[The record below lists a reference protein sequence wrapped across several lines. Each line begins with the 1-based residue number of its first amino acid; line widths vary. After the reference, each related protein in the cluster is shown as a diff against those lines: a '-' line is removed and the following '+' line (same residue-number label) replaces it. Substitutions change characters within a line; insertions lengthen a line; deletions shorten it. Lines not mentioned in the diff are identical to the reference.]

1 VDSLKEL
8 VKGEQ
13 LMWVKLAFKLF
24 SREFRRGELTI
35 IFAAIALA
43 VLTVFSLSSI
53 TERIGLNIAQK
64 SSDFIAADRRLSS
77 NHAFDP
83 QILIKSS
90 EFGLETAKMLYFDS
104 MLFANDE
111 LVLGS
116 VKATTETYPLRGKI
130 IIKDS
135 LTSPDYE
142 VDSGPKVGSVWL
154 SEGLFYTLD
163 LKIGDQ
169 VELGAGLF
177 NVSKVLVKEPDAPF
191 FSLSGNKRVLLS
203 YDDIPTTQAVQAGS
217 RVFHRL
223 LFSGNEQQL
232 SDYYTWLKPE
242 LKSNQNWEGIK
253 DRQSPLGN
261 NLERAERFLLLAGLF
276 GIMLAAVAMAVSAKR
291 YCERQYDPVAM
302 MKTLGGSRQVIGNI
316 FLLHL
321 SLVTTFSI
329 AAGLA
334 IGFVL
339 QTIGADYLATFMGT
353 ELPQAG
359 IRPWLLSSFIGL
371 ICAMMFSL
379 KPLLDLF
386 DIPPL
391 RVLRRNLGDTLAVSR
406 LHLALSFLTIFVL
419 MWIFS
424 GEIITTLI
432 LFASTLLVIAI
443 LFGISRLLFAAGRSL
458 GLRPGSSWSLAIAT
472 LQKRANANA
481 IQLISFALA
490 IKLMLFLV
498 VLKTDIIADWQMQVP
513 PDAPNMFIINIA
525 ENEVTPIEQ
534 FFNENNI
541 GHEAF
546 YPIFSG
552 RVDAVNGEKFA
563 RRVSKQEGEEKDE
576 DAKEGVSREPNLTW
590 LDTLP
595 EGNEITEGQ
604 WFSDEGLL
612 GDQIEVSVFQGWK
625 ESLDLKLGDTITL
638 LVNEQ
643 PIEAK
648 VTSFRDVDWGTL
660 KPNFVMILSPNMAG
674 LVPVTYFSAAKLQDK
689 HTKDISQLLQRFPT
703 ISMIDIK
710 SQIEQAQS
718 IIAQVSLAIGF
729 VLSIVLVSGAL
740 VLISQVQASLAERMQ
755 EVVILRTLG
764 AKGRLIKL
772 ATLYEFMLLGAIS
785 GLVAAIVSDVALLVI
800 QQQLFSIEG
809 QLHPYIWLLGPFSGA
824 VFVSSIG
831 YFMVARTM
839 RQNTQGLLR
848 KLA

>member
-1 VDSLKEL
+1 
-8 VKGEQ
+8 
-13 LMWVKLAFKLF
+13 MWVKLAIKLF
-24 SREFRRGELTI
+24 LREFRRGELTI

-53 TERIGLNIAQK
+53 TERIGLNISQK
-64 SSDFIAADRRLSS
+64 TSDFIAADRRLSS
-77 NHAFDP
+77 NYAFDP
-83 QILIKSS
+83 AFIKQAT
-90 EFGLETAKMLYFDS
+90 EVGLATAKILNFDS

-116 VKATTETYPLRGKI
+116 VKASNESYPLRGELI
-130 IIKDS
+130 VRDS
-135 LTSPDYE
+135 LAGQNYP
-142 VDSGPKVGSVWL
+142 VDTGPKVGSIWL
-154 SEGLFYTLD
+154 SEGLFYTLNVN
-163 LKIGDQ
+163 IGDT
-169 VELGAGLF
+169 VELGAGIF
-177 NVSKVLVKEPDAPF
+177 TISKVLIKEPDAAF
-191 FSLSGNKRVLLS
+191 FSLSGNKRVLLN
-203 YDDIPTTQAVQAGS
+203 YKDIPKTEAVQPGS

-223 LFSGNEQQL
+223 LFAGNEQQL
-232 SDYYTWLKPE
+232 SDYYAWLKPQ

-261 NLERAERFLLLAGLF
+261 NLDRAERFLLLAGLF

-302 MKTLGGSRQVIGNI
+302 MKTLGGSRTVIRNI

-329 AAGLA
+329 AAGLL
-334 IGFVL
+334 IGFGL
-339 QTIGADYLATFMGT
+339 QTIGADYLAVFMGA

-359 IRPWLLSSFIGL
+359 VRPWLLSSLIG
-371 ICAMMFSL
+371 ITCALMFSL

-391 RVLRRNLGDTLAVSR
+391 RVLRRNLGDTLTVSR
-406 LHLALSFLTIFVL
+406 LHIGLSFMTIFVL
-419 MWIFS
+419 MWLFS
-424 GEIITTLI
+424 RNITITLI
-432 LFASTLLVIAI
+432 LFGSTLLVIAI
-443 LFGISRLLFAAGRSL
+443 LFGLSRLLFAAGRKL

-498 VLKTDIIADWQMQVP
+498 VLKNDIIADWQMQVP
-513 PDAPNMFIINIA
+513 ESAPNMFIINIA
-525 ENEVTPIEQ
+525 EAEVDPIQQ
-534 FFNENNI
+534 FFLNNNI
-541 GHEAF
+541 IHEAF
-546 YPIFSG
+546 YPVFTG
-552 RVDAVNGEKFA
+552 RVDAVNGEAFA

-576 DAKEGVSREPNLTW
+576 DARKGINREPNLTW
-590 LDTLP
+590 LTSLP

-604 WFSDEGLL
+604 WFNNSDE
-612 GDQIEVSVFQGWK
+612 IEVSVFEGWRK
-625 ESLDLKLGDTITL
+625 SLKLELGDTITL

-643 PIEAK
+643 PILAK
-648 VTSFRDVDWGTL
+648 VTSFRKIDWATL

-674 LVPVTYFSAAKLQDK
+674 KVPVTYFSAAQLKEQ
-689 HTKDISQLLQRFPT
+689 HTQGISRLLQRYPT

-740 VLISQVQASLAERMQ
+740 VLVSQVQASLAERMQ

-764 AKGRLIKL
+764 AKGSLIKR
-772 ATLYEFMLLGAIS
+772 ATLYEFMLLGGIA
-785 GLVAAIVSDVALLVI
+785 GLVAAIVSDLTLLII
-800 QQQLFSIEG
+800 QQQLFNVDG
-809 QLHPYIWLLGPFSGA
+809 KLHLYVWLLGPFSGA
-824 VFVSSIG
+824 VFVSAIG

-848 KLA
+848 NLG

>member
-1 VDSLKEL
+1 
-8 VKGEQ
+8 
-13 LMWVKLAFKLF
+13 MWVKLAFKLF

-43 VLTVFSLSSI
+43 VLTVFSLSAI

-77 NHAFDP
+77 NHAVDP
-83 QILIKSS
+83 KLLTKAN
-90 EFGLETAKMLYFDS
+90 EFGLKTAKVLYFDS

-116 VKATTETYPLRGKI
+116 VKAGSDAYPLKGKLT
-130 IIKDS
+130 IKDT
-135 LTSPDYE
+135 LTGQAYE
-142 VDSGPKVGSVWL
+142 VDTGPKAGSVWL

-163 LKIGDQ
+163 VKVGDSI
-169 VELGAGLF
+169 ELGAGVF
-177 NVSKVLVKEPDAPF
+177 NVSKVLIKEPDAPF

-203 YDDIPTTQAVQAGS
+203 YDDIPTTKAVQAGS

-223 LFSGNEQQL
+223 LFAGNEQQL
-232 SDYYTWLKPE
+232 SDYYAWLKPQ
-242 LKSNQNWEGIK
+242 LKSNQSWEGIK
-253 DRQSPLGN
+253 DRQSPLGS
-261 NLERAERFLLLAGLF
+261 NLDRAERFLLLAGLF

-302 MKTLGGSRQVIGNI
+302 MKTLGGSRKIIRNI

-321 SLVTTFSI
+321 CLVTVFSI
-329 AAGLA
+329 VAGLLM
-334 IGFVL
+334 GFIL
-339 QTIGADYLATFMGT
+339 QTVGADYLAKFMGA

-371 ICAMMFSL
+371 ICALMFSL

-391 RVLRRNLGDTLAVSR
+391 RVLRRNLGDELALSR
-406 LHLALSFLTIFVL
+406 LHIILSFMTIFVL
-419 MWIFS
+419 MWLFS

-432 LFASTLLVIAI
+432 LFGSTLLVIAI
-443 LFGISRLLFAAGRSL
+443 LFAISRLLFAAGRKL

-498 VLKTDIIADWQMQVP
+498 VLKNDIISDWQMQVP
-513 PDAPNMFIINIA
+513 PNAPNMFIINIS
-525 ENEVTPIEQ
+525 EQEVDPINT
-534 FFNENNI
+534 FFTDNNI
-541 GHEAF
+541 AHEAF
-546 YPIFSG
+546 YPVFSG
-552 RVDAVNGEKFA
+552 RVDAVNGEEFS
-563 RRVSKQEGEEKDE
+563 RRVSKQEDEEKNE
-576 DAKEGVSREPNLTW
+576 KAREGVNREPNLTW
-590 LDTLP
+590 LDSLP
-595 EGNEITEGQ
+595 EGNEITEGK
-604 WFSDEGLL
+604 WFTDGNTSGDEV
-612 GDQIEVSVFQGWK
+612 EVSVFDGWR
-625 ESLDLKLGDTITL
+625 ETLGLKLGDTITL
-638 LVNEQ
+638 LVNEKS
-643 PIEAK
+643 IEAK
-648 VTSFRDVDWGTL
+648 VTSFRSVDWGSL

-674 LVPVTYFSAAKLQDK
+674 MVPVTYFSAAKLEDK
-689 HTKDISQLLQRFPT
+689 HTKDISQLLQRYPT

-729 VLSIVLVSGAL
+729 VLSIVLISGAL

-772 ATLYEFMLLGAIS
+772 ATLYEFMLLGAIA
-785 GLVAAIVSDVALLVI
+785 GLVAAVVSDVALLVI
-800 QQQLFSIEG
+800 QQQLFNVDG
-809 QLHPYIWLLGPFSGA
+809 RLHPYIWALGPLSGA
-824 VFVSSIG
+824 MFVSTIG

-848 KLA
+848 KIA

>member
-1 VDSLKEL
+1 
-8 VKGEQ
+8 
-13 LMWVKLAFKLF
+13 MWAKLAFKLF
-24 SREFRRGELTI
+24 AREFRRGELTI

-43 VLTVFSLSSI
+43 VLTVFSLSAV

-77 NHAFDP
+77 NHAFD
-83 QILIKSS
+83 QQVLTQANK
-90 EFGLETAKMLYFDS
+90 FGLKTAKMLYFDS

-116 VKATTETYPLRGKI
+116 VKATNNTYPLRGKLT
-130 IIKDS
+130 IKDS
-135 LTSPDYE
+135 LASQAYD
-142 VDSGPKVGSVWL
+142 VDTGPKAGSVWL
-154 SEGLFYTLD
+154 SEGLFYTLNVNV
-163 LKIGDQ
+163 GDK
-169 VELGAGLF
+169 VELGAGIF

-191 FSLSGNKRVLLS
+191 FSLSGNKRVLLN
-203 YDDIPTTQAVQAGS
+203 YADIPATQAVQPGS

-302 MKTLGGSRQVIGNI
+302 MKTLGGSRKVIRNI
-316 FLLHL
+316 FMLHL
-321 SLVTTFSI
+321 SLVTVFSI
-329 AAGLA
+329 IAGLL
-334 IGFVL
+334 IGYVL

-359 IRPWLLSSFIGL
+359 VRPWLLAGFIG
-371 ICAMMFSL
+371 IVCAMMFSL

-391 RVLRRNLGDTLAVSR
+391 RVLRRNLGDSLVVSR
-406 LHLALSFLTIFVL
+406 LHLGLSFMTIFVL
-419 MWIFS
+419 MWLFS
-424 GEIITTLI
+424 GEIVTTLI
-432 LFASTLLVIAI
+432 LFTSTLLIIFV
-443 LFGISRLLFAAGRSL
+443 LFGLSRLLFSAGRRL

-498 VLKTDIIADWQMQVP
+498 VLKNDIISDWQMQVP
-513 PDAPNMFIINIA
+513 QDAPNMFIINIA
-525 ENEVTPIEQ
+525 EEEVDPIKQ
-534 FFNENNI
+534 FFDDNNI
-541 GHEAF
+541 AHEAF
-546 YPIFSG
+546 YPVFSG

-563 RRVSKQEGEEKDE
+563 RRVSKQEGEEKDK
-576 DAKEGVSREPNLTW
+576 DANEGVNREPNLTW
-590 LDTLP
+590 LESLP
-595 EGNEITEGQ
+595 EGNEITEGE
-604 WFSDEGLL
+604 WFTHGETDG
-612 GDQIEVSVFQGWK
+612 GDIEVSVFEGWK
-625 ESLDLKLGDTITL
+625 ETLELKLGDTITL

-643 PIEAK
+643 AIDAK
-648 VTSFRDVDWGTL
+648 VTSFRKVDWGSL

-674 LVPVTYFSAAKLQDK
+674 KVPVTYFSAAQLQDK
-689 HTKDISQLLQRFPT
+689 HTKDISHLLQRYPT
-703 ISMIDIK
+703 VSMIDIK

-755 EVVILRTLG
+755 EMVILRTLG

-772 ATLYEFMLLGAIS
+772 ATLYEFMLLGGIA
-785 GLVAAIVSDVALLVI
+785 GLVAAIVSDIALLVI
-800 QQQLFSIEG
+800 QQQLFDVEG
-809 QLHPYIWLLGPFSGA
+809 RLHPYIWLLGPVSGA
-824 VFVSSIG
+824 IFVSAIG
-831 YFMVARTM
+831 YFMVANTM
-839 RQNTQGLLR
+839 KQNTQGLLR

>member
-1 VDSLKEL
+1 
-8 VKGEQ
+8 
-13 LMWVKLAFKLF
+13 MWVKLAFKLF

-77 NHAFDP
+77 NHAFEP
-83 QILIKSS
+83 QLLTKAD
-90 EFGLETAKMLYFDS
+90 EFGLETAQMLFFDS

-116 VKATTETYPLRGKI
+116 VKAANDTYPLRGKI
-130 IIKDS
+130 TIKDS
-135 LTSPDYE
+135 LTSQAYD
-142 VDSGPKVGSVWL
+142 VGTGPKVGSVWL
-154 SEGLFYTLD
+154 SEGLFYTLNI
-163 LKIGDQ
+163 KIGDK

-191 FSLSGNKRVLLS
+191 FSLSGNKRVLLN
-203 YDDIPTTQAVQAGS
+203 YADIPTTKAVQAGS

-223 LFSGNEQQL
+223 LFGGNKQQL
-232 SDYYTWLKPE
+232 SDYYAWLKPE
-242 LKSNQNWEGIK
+242 LKSNQTWEGIK

-302 MKTLGGSRQVIGNI
+302 MKTLGGSRSVIRNI

-321 SLVTTFSI
+321 SLVTIFSI
-329 AAGLA
+329 ITGLL

-359 IRPWLLSSFIGL
+359 IRPWLLSGFIGL
-371 ICAMMFSL
+371 VCALMFSL
-379 KPLLDLF
+379 KPLVDLF

-391 RVLRRNLGDTLAVSR
+391 RVLRRNLGDTLALSK
-406 LHLALSFLTIFVL
+406 LHLALSFMTIFVL
-419 MWIFS
+419 MWLFS
-424 GEIITTLI
+424 GEIVTTLI
-432 LFASTLLVIAI
+432 LFASTLLVITV

-458 GLRPGSSWSLAIAT
+458 KLRPGSSWSLAIAT

-498 VLKTDIIADWQMQVP
+498 VLKNDIILDWQMQVP
-513 PDAPNMFIINIA
+513 PDAPNMFIINISKQ
-525 ENEVTPIEQ
+525 EVDPIKQ
-534 FFNENNI
+534 FFTDNNI
-541 GHEAF
+541 VHEDF
-546 YPIFSG
+546 YPVFSG

-563 RRVSKQEGEEKDE
+563 RNVSKQEGEEKDE

-595 EGNEITEGQ
+595 QGNEITQGQ
-604 WFSDEGLL
+604 WFTDGDIGGDE
-612 GDQIEVSVFQGWK
+612 IEVSVFDGWR
-625 ESLDLKLGDTITL
+625 ERLDLKLGDTITL

-648 VTSFRDVDWGTL
+648 VTSFRHVDWGTL

-674 LVPVTYFSAAKLQDK
+674 KVPVTYFSAAKLQAK
-689 HTKDISQLLQRFPT
+689 HTKDISHLLQRYPT

-718 IIAQVSLAIGF
+718 IIAQVSLGISF
-729 VLSIVLVSGAL
+729 VLSIVLISGAL

-772 ATLYEFMLLGAIS
+772 ATFYEFMLLGAIS

-800 QQQLFSIEG
+800 QQQLFNVEG
-809 QLHPYIWLLGPFSGA
+809 RIHPYIWLLGPLSGA
-824 VFVSSIG
+824 IFVSTIG

-848 KLA
+848 KIA

>member
-1 VDSLKEL
+1 
-8 VKGEQ
+8 
-13 LMWVKLAFKLF
+13 MWVKLAFKLF

-35 IFAAIALA
+35 IFSAIALA

-53 TERIGLNIAQK
+53 TERIGLNITQK

-77 NHAFDP
+77 NHAFDAKVLT
-83 QILIKSS
+83 QAND
-90 EFGLETAKMLYFDS
+90 FGLETAKMLYFDS

-116 VKATTETYPLRGKI
+116 VKATNNTYPLRGKI
-130 IIKDS
+130 TIKDS
-135 LTSPDYE
+135 LTSQEYD
-142 VDSGPKVGSVWL
+142 VDSGPKAGFVWL
-154 SEGLFYTLD
+154 SEGLFYTLNV
-163 LKIGDQ
+163 KVGDN
-169 VELGAGLF
+169 VELGAGIF
-177 NVSKVLVKEPDAPF
+177 NVSKVLIKEPDAPF
-191 FSLSGNKRVLLS
+191 FSLSGNKRVLLN
-203 YDDIPTTQAVQAGS
+203 YADIPKTQAVQAGS

-223 LFSGNEQQL
+223 LFAGSEQEL

-261 NLERAERFLLLAGLF
+261 NLDRAERFLLLAGLF

-302 MKTLGGSRQVIGNI
+302 MKTLGGSRKVIRNI

-321 SLVTTFSI
+321 SLVTCFSI
-329 AAGLA
+329 FAGLT
-334 IGFVL
+334 IGFIL
-339 QTIGADYLATFMGT
+339 QTIGADYLAQFMGT

-359 IRPWLLSSFIGL
+359 VRPWVLSSFIGL

-391 RVLRRNLGDTLAVSR
+391 RVLRRNLGDTLALSR

-419 MWIFS
+419 MWLFS
-424 GEIITTLI
+424 GEIVTTLI
-432 LFASTLLVIAI
+432 LFASTLLVIAV

-498 VLKTDIIADWQMQVP
+498 VLKNDIISDWQMQVP
-513 PDAPNMFIINIA
+513 QGAPNMFIINIA
-525 ENEVTPIEQ
+525 EEEVVPIKQ
-534 FFNENNI
+534 FFTDNKI
-541 GHEAF
+541 SHEAF
-546 YPIFSG
+546 YPVFSG
-552 RVDAVNGEKFA
+552 RVDAVNGEEFA

-590 LDTLP
+590 LESLP

-604 WFSDEGLL
+604 WFSDDSTT
-612 GDQIEVSVFQGWK
+612 GDEIEVSVFDGWQ
-625 ESLDLKLGDTITL
+625 EALDLKLGDTITL

-643 PIEAK
+643 PIDAK
-648 VTSFRDVDWGTL
+648 VTSFRKVDWGTL

-674 LVPVTYFSAAKLQDK
+674 KVPVTYFSAAKLQDK
-689 HTKDISQLLQRFPT
+689 HTKDISQLLQRYPT
-703 ISMIDIK
+703 VSMIDIK

-800 QQQLFSIEG
+800 QQQLFNIEG
-809 QLHPYIWLLGPFSGA
+809 QFHPYIWLLGPLSGA
-824 VFVSSIG
+824 VFVASIG

>member
-1 VDSLKEL
+1 
-8 VKGEQ
+8 
-13 LMWVKLAFKLF
+13 MWVKLAFKLF
-24 SREFRRGELTI
+24 SREFKRGELTI

-43 VLTVFSLSSI
+43 VLTVFSLSAI

-83 QILIKSS
+83 KLQTKAS
-90 EFGLETAKMLYFDS
+90 EFGLKSAQVLYFDS

-116 VKATTETYPLRGKI
+116 VKAGTDTYPLKGKI
-130 IIKDS
+130 TIKDS
-135 LTSPDYE
+135 LTSQAYE
-142 VDSGPKVGSVWL
+142 VNTGPKAGSVWL
-154 SEGLFYTLD
+154 SEGLFYTLNV
-163 LKIGDQ
+163 KVGDI
-169 VELGAGLF
+169 VELGAGVF
-177 NVSKVLVKEPDAPF
+177 NISKVLVKEPDAPF

-203 YDDIPTTQAVQAGS
+203 YKDIPTTKAVQPGS

-223 LFSGNEQQL
+223 LFAGNEQQL
-232 SDYYTWLKPE
+232 SDYYTWLKPQ
-242 LKSNQNWEGIK
+242 LKNNQNWQGIK

-261 NLERAERFLLLAGLF
+261 NLDRAERFLLLAGLF

-302 MKTLGGSRQVIGNI
+302 MKTLGGSRKVIRNI

-321 SLVTTFSI
+321 SLVTGFSI
-329 AAGLA
+329 IAGLLM
-334 IGFVL
+334 GFVL

-371 ICAMMFSL
+371 ICALMFSL

-391 RVLRRNLGDTLAVSR
+391 RVLRRNLGDTLALSR
-406 LHLALSFLTIFVL
+406 LHLALSFMTIFVL
-419 MWIFS
+419 MWLFS
-424 GEIITTLI
+424 GEIVTTLI
-432 LFASTLLVIAI
+432 LFASTLLVITI
-443 LFGISRLLFAAGRSL
+443 LFGISRLLFAAGRKL

-498 VLKTDIIADWQMQVP
+498 VLKNDIITDWQMQVP
-513 PDAPNMFIINIA
+513 PDAPNMFIINIS
-525 ENEVTPIEQ
+525 EQEVDPITQ
-534 FFNENNI
+534 FFTDNNI
-541 GHEAF
+541 AHEAF
-546 YPIFSG
+546 YPVFSG
-552 RVDAVNGEKFA
+552 RVDAVNGEEFA
-563 RRVSKQEGEEKDE
+563 RSVSKQEGEEKDGE
-576 DAKEGVSREPNLTW
+576 TREGVNREPNLTW
-590 LDTLP
+590 LESLP
-595 EGNEITEGQ
+595 EGNEITSGE
-604 WFSDEGLL
+604 WFSGGEE
-612 GDQIEVSVFQGWK
+612 IEVSVFDGWQ
-625 ESLDLKLGDTITL
+625 ETLSLKLGDTITL

-648 VTSFRDVDWGTL
+648 VTSFRSVDWGTL

-674 LVPVTYFSAAKLQDK
+674 KVPVTYFSAAKLQDK
-689 HTKDISQLLQRFPT
+689 HTKDISHLLQRYPT
-703 ISMIDIK
+703 VSMIDIK

-729 VLSIVLVSGAL
+729 VLSIVLISGAL

-772 ATLYEFMLLGAIS
+772 ATLYEFMLLGAIA

-800 QQQLFSIEG
+800 QQQLFNVEG
-809 QLHPYIWLLGPFSGA
+809 RMHPYIWLLGPSSGA
-824 VFVSSIG
+824 IFVSAIG

-839 RQNTQGLLR
+839 RQNTQGL
-848 KLA
+848 

>member
-1 VDSLKEL
+1 
-8 VKGEQ
+8 
-13 LMWVKLAFKLF
+13 MWVKLAVKLF

-43 VLTVFSLSSI
+43 VLTVFTLSSI
-53 TERIGLNIAQK
+53 TERISLNIEQK

-77 NHAFDP
+77 NHAFDAKV
-83 QILIKSS
+83 LIQAS
-90 EFGLETAKMLYFDS
+90 EVGLNTAQMLYFDS

-116 VKATTETYPLRGKI
+116 VKATTASYPLRGKI
-130 IIKDS
+130 SIKDS
-135 LTSPDYE
+135 LSSQAYD
-142 VDSGPKVGSVWL
+142 VDTGPKAGSVWL
-154 SEGLFYTLD
+154 SEGLFYTLGV
-163 LKIGDQ
+163 KVGDQ
-169 VELGAGLF
+169 VELGAGVF
-177 NVSKVLVKEPDAPF
+177 SIGKVLVKEPDAPF

-223 LFSGNEQQL
+223 LFSGNQQQL
-232 SDYYTWLKPE
+232 DDYYTWLKPQ
-242 LKSNQNWEGIK
+242 LKSNQNWQGIK

-302 MKTLGGSRQVIGNI
+302 MKTLGGSRQVIRNI

-321 SLVTTFSI
+321 SLVTAFSI
-329 AAGLA
+329 AAGLM

-339 QTIGADYLATFMGT
+339 QHIGASYLAQFMGT
-353 ELPQAG
+353 ELPTSG
-359 IRPWLLSSFIGL
+359 VRPWLLSGFIGL
-371 ICAMMFSL
+371 ICALMFSL

-391 RVLRRNLGDTLAVSR
+391 RVLRRNLGDTLAISR
-406 LHLALSFLTIFVL
+406 IHISLSLLTIFVL
-419 MWIFS
+419 MWLFS
-424 GEIITTLI
+424 GEIVTTLI
-432 LFASTLLVIAI
+432 LFASTLFVIAI
-443 LFGISRLLFAAGRSL
+443 LFAISRLFFAAGRRL

-498 VLKTDIIADWQMQVP
+498 VLKNDIISDWQMQVP
-513 PDAPNMFIINIA
+513 ADAPNMFIINIG
-525 ENEVTPIEQ
+525 EQEVTPIKR
-534 FFNENNI
+534 FFTEHNI
-541 GHEAF
+541 AHEAF
-546 YPIFSG
+546 YPVFSG
-552 RVDAVNGEKFA
+552 RVDAVNGEA
-563 RRVSKQEGEEKDE
+563 YSRRVSKQEGEEKDD

-590 LDTLP
+590 LDDIP
-595 EGNEITEGQ
+595 EGNEITEGE
-604 WFSDEGLL
+604 WFSTEGMAGDEL
-612 GDQIEVSVFQGWK
+612 EVSVFDGWK
-625 ESLDLKLGDTITL
+625 EVLNLELGDVITI

-643 PIEAK
+643 AFDVK
-648 VTSFRDVDWGTL
+648 VTSFRSVDWGTL

-674 LVPVTYFSAAKLQDK
+674 KVPVTYFSAAKLQES
-689 HTKDISQLLQRFPT
+689 HTKDISQLLQRYPT
-703 ISMIDIK
+703 VSMIDIK
-710 SQIEQAQS
+710 AQIEQAQS

-740 VLISQVQASLAERMQ
+740 VLVSQVQASLAERMQ

-772 ATLYEFMLLGAIS
+772 ATLYEFLLLGAIA
-785 GLVAAIVSDVALLVI
+785 GLVAALVSDVALLVI
-800 QQQLFSIEG
+800 QQQLFSVEG
-809 QLHPYIWLLGPFSGA
+809 RLHPYLWLLGPASGA
-824 VFVSSIG
+824 IFVSSIG
-831 YFMVARTM
+831 YFMVSNTM

-848 KLA
+848 KLT